1 MRLRLPLLLMFVL
14 FTTSVF
20 AKEIW
25 IAVSGTANN
34 VFFSDARI
42 FNPNDKEITIQAYY
56 LPRGNG
62 NNSGEQ
68 PTSFTVPKRQMKI
81 SDDIVLNLLHRSDVG
96 AIRFVCPD
104 DFVVTQRVY
113 AASDCDPSPSVN
125 LPCTLG
131 QFVQGLEVGT
141 ALTKGVL
148 LQLKKNDKFRTNVGA
163 ANPNNA
169 TANVTWR
176 LYDKNQTLI
185 ATSATPVAMPPYA
198 AIGPTAIDSSFF
210 YNVPAGADL
219 SDSWVSFT
227 SDLPI
232 FAYGSVV
239 DNVSTDQTYI
249 PASNDSGT
257 TPAQPQQKLVTIV
270 AQDFAFNVTAPAG
283 LKQNDSVKFQVSQV
297 PGSSPHGF
305 QLFDPDGNSVF
316 TMSSLST
323 FLQERIITLPKKGTY
338 TFVCSNSSCGEGHT
352 SMFGTFDVETG
363 SNPDPPDGY

>member
-1 MRLRLPLLLMFVL
+1 MRSRLPLLLIFVI
-14 FTTSVF
+14 FTTSAF

-25 IAVSGTANN
+25 IPVSGTANN

-96 AIRFVCPD
+96 AIRFISED

-113 AASDCDPSPSVN
+113 AAADCDPSPTVTT
-125 LPCTLG
+125 PCTLG
-131 QFVQGLEVGT
+131 QFVQGLDVST

-148 LQLKKNDKFRTNVGA
+148 LQLKKNDKFRTNIGA

-169 TANVTWR
+169 TAKVTWR
-176 LYDKNQTLI
+176 LYDKNNALV
-185 ATSATPVAMPPYA
+185 ATSASTVDMPPYA

-210 YNVPAGADL
+210 YNVPAGVDL
-219 SDSWVSFT
+219 SDAWVGFT
-227 SDLPI
+227 SDMPI

-249 PASNDSGT
+249 PASADSGT
-257 TPAQPQQKLVTIV
+257 PAQQTEQPTVTV
-270 AQDFAFNVTAPAG
+270 LARDFAFTVNTSAG
-283 LKQNDSVKFQVSQV
+283 IKQNDQVKFLISKAQ
-297 PGSSPHGF
+297 GSGAHGF
-305 QLFDPDGNSVF
+305 ELFDPDGISIL
-316 TMSSLST
+316 TIG
-323 FLQERIITLPKKGTY
+323 FLQTSITERIITIPKKGTY
-338 TFVCSNSSCGEGHT
+338 TYICTNSSCGIGHT
-352 SMFGTFDVETG
+352 SMFGTFNVEQASQPG
-363 SNPDPPDGY
+363 PPDGY